1 MIGCWASSP
10 VFHLI
15 VDLKTKN
22 HFPYFNFLKI
32 RETLVHAGIR
42 DWKRKKSNI
51 KEREYLLNNIKLY
64 IYINTRAR
72 WVFKFWDSFGVF

>member
-10 VFHLI
+10 IFKTHM
-15 VDLKTKN
+15 DLKTKN

-32 RETLVHAGIR
+32 KEPWIR
-42 DWKRKKSNI
+42 DWKRKKRLI